1 MGRYLM
7 AMLITIFLFVGLFA
21 AFAWSADVP
30 MMAKDQLKAMLGNPD
45 LVIFDVRMGSDYF
58 ASDIKI
64 KSALRP
70 EYGTKK
76 IVPPEYSDKIIVIYS
91 GSLNEATSIANAQH
105 LLGMGY
111 TQVYVLKGGWEEWLK
126 AGYPTEKK

>member
-1 MGRYLM
+1 MGRNLM
-7 AMLITIFLFVGLFA
+7 AMLISIFLFVGLFA
-21 AFAWSADVP
+21 AFAWSAYVP
-30 MMAKDQLKAMLGNPD
+30 MMTKDELRAMLGNPD
-45 LVIFDVRMGSDYF
+45 LVILDVRLGSDYF

-76 IVPPEYSDKIIVIYS
+76 IVPPEYFDKIIVIYS

-111 TQVYVLKGGWEEWLK
+111 TKVFVLKGGWEEWLK

>member
-1 MGRYLM
+1 MRKKSL
-7 AMLITIFLFVGLFA
+7 AILAFVILIIGLLTSLA
-21 AFAWSADVP
+21 LSADVP
-30 MMAKDQLKAMLGNPD
+30 MMTKDELKAMLGNPD
-45 LVIFDVRMGSDYF
+45 LVIFDVRLGSNYF

-76 IVPPEYSDKIIVIYS
+76 IVPSEYSDKIIVIYS

-105 LLGMGY
+105 LLG
-111 TQVYVLKGGWEEWLK
+111 
-126 AGYPTEKK
+126 

>member
-1 MGRYLM
+1 MGGLFDSISYLGKGGRSTVRRNLM
-7 AMLITIFLFVGLFA
+7 AMLISIFLFVGLFA

-30 MMAKDQLKAMLGNPD
+30 MMTEDELRAMLGNPD
-45 LVIFDVRMGSDYF
+45 LVIFDVRLGSDYF

-76 IVPPEYSDKIIVIYS
+76 
-91 GSLNEATSIANAQH
+91 
-105 LLGMGY
+105 
-111 TQVYVLKGGWEEWLK
+111 
-126 AGYPTEKK
+126 